1 MADFGLDGANLSL
14 DWLTGKVVSPPA
26 GLFVKLHIGDP
37 GFDGTQNPAVNTE
50 RQATT
55 LGSATSGV
63 AATSIDS
70 AWTGVPATE
79 TYSHISIWDVVGPA
93 GGQIIWQ
100 GPLTVPIAVTAGGDF
115 TLPAGQTIRH
125 L

>member
-1 MADFGLDGANLSL
+1 MADFGLDGANLTL

-26 GLFVKLHIGDP
+26 GLFIKLHIGDP
-37 GFDGTQNPAVNTE
+37 GFDGTQNPAVNTS
-50 RQATT
+50 RQVTT
-55 LGSATSGV
+55 LGTAVSGV
-63 AATSIDS
+63 ATTNIDS
-70 AWTGVPATE
+70 VWTAVPATE
-79 TYSHISIWDVVGPA
+79 TYSHMSIWSTVGPA
-93 GGQIIWQ
+93 GGSVIWQ

>member
-1 MADFGLDGANLSL
+1 MADFGLDGANLTL

-26 GLFVKLHIGDP
+26 GLFLKLHIGDP

-50 RQATT
+50 RQSVA
-55 LGSATSGV
+55 LGAATSGV
-63 AATSIDS
+63 ASTLADLL
-70 AWTGVPATE
+70 WTNVPATE
-79 TYSHISIWDVVGPA
+79 TYSHISIWDTVGPA
-93 GGQIIWQ
+93 GGQVIWQ
-100 GPLTVPIAVTAGGDF
+100 GSLTIPVAVTAGGDF

>member
-1 MADFGLDGANLSL
+1 MADFALDGANLTL
-14 DWLTGKVVSPPA
+14 DWLTGKVASPPA
-26 GLFVKLHIGDP
+26 GLFIKLHIGDP

-50 RQATT
+50 RQVTT

-63 AATSIDS
+63 ATTGIDS
-70 AWTGVPATE
+70 AWLAVPATE
-79 TYSHISIWDVVGPA
+79 TYSHMSIWDVVGPA
-93 GGQIIWQ
+93 GGQVIWQ
-100 GPLTVPIAVTAGGDF
+100 GALTVPVAVTAAGDF